1 MKFTP
6 FPEITTERLLLRRI
20 TKSDADVILFLRSD
34 KTINQF
40 IKRPESAKTK
50 NKADALKFIQKID
63 DGIENTNL
71 ISWGI
76 TEKGNSKII
85 GTICLWNFIKDK
97 KKAEVGYDLNPL
109 FQRKGIMS
117 EALKSIVSFGF
128 KTLALHKIDAFTQKQ
143 NESSKRLLEKNG
155 FILMEKRKDEDNSDN
170 LIFEI
175 DNPTK

>member
-1 MKFTP
+1 
-6 FPEITTERLLLRRI
+6 
-20 TKSDADVILFLRSD
+20 
-34 KTINQF
+34 
-40 IKRPESAKTK
+40 
-50 NKADALKFIQKID
+50 
-63 DGIENTNL
+63 
-71 ISWGI
+71 
-76 TEKGNSKII
+76 
-85 GTICLWNFIKDK
+85 
-97 KKAEVGYDLNPL
+97 
-109 FQRKGIMS
+109 MS